1 MIGTMVDQQTLF
13 DVRGLTAVITGGSGQ
28 LGRTLAHALAQAG
41 VQVAVVSLH
50 AETAGRVAKAIQQSS
65 GQALGIACDVLDR
78 AALERTLEQVTSAF
92 GPVDMLINAAG
103 GNQPQA
109 TTTAEQTFFDLD
121 MQAVDRVFGLNFA
134 GTFQSCQ
141 VFGRGMAD
149 RGQGCIVNVTSMS
162 GLRPLTRVPAY
173 SAAKAAIVSFTQWL
187 AVHMAQEYSPSIRVN
202 ALAPGF
208 FLTEQNRYLMVDAHS
223 GALTPRAQTIISHT
237 PMGRLGAPE
246 DLLGTL
252 FWLVSPASA
261 FVTGVV
267 IPVDGGFSSFSG
279 V

>member
-1 MIGTMVDQQTLF
+1 MPEKRFDAQALF
-13 DVRGLTAVITGGSGQ
+13 DVRGRTAVITGGSGHF
-28 LGRTLAHALAQAG
+28 GRAMGLALAQAG
-41 VQVAVVSLH
+41 VKVAILGLH
-50 AETAGRVAKAIQQSS
+50 AETAKTVAETIQAEGGSAI
-65 GQALGIACDVLDR
+65 GIACDVLSR
-78 AALERTLEQVTSAF
+78 ASLEQSREQVTSAF

-103 GNQPQA
+103 GNSPAA
-109 TTTAEQTFFDLD
+109 TTSAEQSFFDLD
-121 MQAVDRVFGLNFA
+121 AEAANHVFGLNFS

-173 SAAKAAIVSFTQWL
+173 SAAKAAVINFTQWL
-187 AVHMAQEYSPSIRVN
+187 ATHMAQEYSPRIRVN

-208 FLTEQNRYLMVDAHS
+208 FLTEQNRYLMV
-223 GALTPRAQTIISHT
+223 GADGKMTPRGQAIIDHT
-237 PMGRLGAPE
+237 PMGRLGTPE

-252 FWLVSPASA
+252 LWLVSPAST
-261 FVTGVV
+261 FVTGTV

-279 V
+279 I